1 MRPSKPV
8 LDYARQRA
16 GEALGKP
23 RTAVLV
29 TNGPA
34 GVQTGEFRCE
44 ALDLDLYLLIPQT
57 SDHLFNLEHEI
68 AVTLLTAE
76 CELKGQ
82 AHLIA
87 RDAPELDLRR
97 EAGAEWCALVC
108 VEIGRVQRRGEAGW
122 RNCETIDL

>member
-1 MRPSKPV
+1 M

-16 GEALGKP
+16 SAVLGNP

-29 TNGPA
+29 TSGPA

-44 ALDLDLYLLIPQT
+44 VFDLGLYLLIPQT
-57 SDHLFNLEHEI
+57 SDHLFNLEHEST
-68 AVTLLTAE
+68 VTVLTAT

-82 AHLIA
+82 ARPISCA
-87 RDAPELDLRR
+87 AADLHVGLCY
-97 EAGAEWCALVC
+97 EPDAEWCALVRI
-108 VEIGRVQRRGEAGW
+108 EISRVQIRSEDAW